1 MPGEALASN
10 LRFDIV
16 RAVVDRQIQ
25 GVHAL
30 TTRIV
35 GISVGVSAR

>member
-16 RAVVDRQIQ
+16 RAIVDGELQ
-25 GVHAL
+25 GVNTGA
-30 TTRIV
+30 TVCIV
-35 GISVGVSAR
+35 VRKRVRA